1 MKTPLEELVERLK
14 IDKVE
19 YPHLESGINYTLQ
32 LIDGLNTLDKE
43 RTHLIDMFSLGS
55 NNPNSNAIEFYSNRY
70 NYIELTDWVNYEN
83 DNWKIE
89 YRLHTYYVIYKSNW
103 EHFYKIYRGIRRDII
118 TDFDTIQPFWFAS
131 FKNADEAKLFLED
144 KLNINKRDK

>member
-1 MKTPLEELVERLK
+1 MKTPLEELIERLK

-43 RTHLIDMFSLGS
+43 RTHLIDMCSIGSL
-55 NNPNSNAIEFYSNRY
+55 NPNINPNEVYSTRY
-70 NYIELTDWVNYEN
+70 NYIELTDWVNYEK

-89 YRLHTYYVIYKSNW
+89 YRLHTYYVIFKTSWQHY
-103 EHFYKIYRGIRRDII
+103 YKIYRGIRRNEQL
-118 TDFDTIQPFWFAS
+118 DFDTIQPHWFAY
-131 FKNADEAKLFLED
+131 FKTADEAKTFLEE
-144 KLNINKRDK
+144 KLNIKK